1 MGAQLG
7 TPSGKWRHWEDG
19 WKRPTKE
26 LFTVVGQGLG
36 RSKLWTPG
44 GQDNQGPQGP
54 PGTPGTPGTPGKTR
68 DSRAT
73 LVKRV
78 RSPVSP
84 RGAGNR
90 ASGEAAVRA
99 LPSVEEVRRLRTARQ
114 GTLTGCEPQS
124 CWATPRSAEPSS
136 EKLGITPVMTR
147 YFRVLPAPKSSSRSL
162 VVSRKGQNRD
172 TGEKQAANKFVKLAE
187 DTSNSLQPDV
197 NFIHTFLKPEKLT
210 RVEKRFKGRAVMEM
224 MKLDKE
230 IKETQTRLEP
240 LVVETRQLLEEKD
253 HIQKENQFFQEYLT
267 KQTEESRQRTEKLWN
282 YYLQQSMKIEQR
294 KQELTSKYANKN
306 SALKRELLEKENTLS
321 NLNKQLE
328 AMRDISVIKEKQDR
342 EIEKLQQEIKK
353 THVETAA
360 KKQAMLVQFF
370 QDKALLEAQLSELEA
385 RQSGKKLTKELKSKN
400 QALEKAAKQHVSEFH
415 SNINRQHQQLQ
426 KELPELVQKCHQLE
440 DTHSQLKKKKQLL
453 QQEHWY
459 VECLRRGRQQ
469 LQERRN
475 RCPNGQ
481 GSPKTTRNPALGT
494 KSKVHPKKFL
504 K

>member
-1 MGAQLG
+1 
-7 TPSGKWRHWEDG
+7 
-19 WKRPTKE
+19 
-26 LFTVVGQGLG
+26 
-36 RSKLWTPG
+36 
-44 GQDNQGPQGP
+44 
-54 PGTPGTPGTPGKTR
+54 
-68 DSRAT
+68 
-73 LVKRV
+73 
-78 RSPVSP
+78 
-84 RGAGNR
+84 
-90 ASGEAAVRA
+90 
-99 LPSVEEVRRLRTARQ
+99 
-114 GTLTGCEPQS
+114 
-124 CWATPRSAEPSS
+124 
-136 EKLGITPVMTR
+136 MTR
-147 YFRVLPAPKSSSRSL
+147 YFRVLPAPQNSSRSL
-162 VVSRKGQNRD
+162 MVSRKGQNRD
-172 TGEKQAANKFVKLAE
+172 TGGKQSADKFVKLAE

-197 NFIHTFLKPEKLT
+197 NFINTFLKPEKLT

-224 MKLDKE
+224 MKLDKA
-230 IKETQTRLEP
+230 IKETRTRLEP

-253 HIQKENQFFQEYLT
+253 HVQKENQFFQEYLT

-353 THVETAA
+353 THDETAA
-360 KKQAMLVQFF
+360 KKQAMLVQFV

-400 QALEKAAKQHVSEFH
+400 QALEKAAKQHVSELH

-440 DTHSQLKKKKQLL
+440 DTHSQLKKKQQLL
-453 QQEHWY
+453 QQEQWY
-459 VECLRRGRQQ
+459 VECLRRGRHQ

>member
-1 MGAQLG
+1 
-7 TPSGKWRHWEDG
+7 
-19 WKRPTKE
+19 
-26 LFTVVGQGLG
+26 
-36 RSKLWTPG
+36 
-44 GQDNQGPQGP
+44 
-54 PGTPGTPGTPGKTR
+54 
-68 DSRAT
+68 
-73 LVKRV
+73 
-78 RSPVSP
+78 
-84 RGAGNR
+84 
-90 ASGEAAVRA
+90 
-99 LPSVEEVRRLRTARQ
+99 
-114 GTLTGCEPQS
+114 
-124 CWATPRSAEPSS
+124 
-136 EKLGITPVMTR
+136 
-147 YFRVLPAPKSSSRSL
+147 
-162 VVSRKGQNRD
+162 
-172 TGEKQAANKFVKLAE
+172 
-187 DTSNSLQPDV
+187 
-197 NFIHTFLKPEKLT
+197 
-210 RVEKRFKGRAVMEM
+210 MEM
-224 MKLDKE
+224 MKLDKA

-282 YYLQQSMKIEQR
+282 YYLQQSRKIEQR

-353 THVETAA
+353 THDETAA

-440 DTHSQLKKKKQLL
+440 DTHSQLKKKQQLL

-459 VECLRRGRQQ
+459 VECLRRGRHQ